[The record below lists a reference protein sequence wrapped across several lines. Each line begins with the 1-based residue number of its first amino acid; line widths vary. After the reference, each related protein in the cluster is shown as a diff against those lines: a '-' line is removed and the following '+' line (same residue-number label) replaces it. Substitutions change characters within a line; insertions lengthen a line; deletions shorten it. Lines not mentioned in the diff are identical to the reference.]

1 MKILHPTD
9 FSHTAEHARTLA
21 LDLSDRLGAPLHI
34 VHVQEKFMEGNA
46 EHTYLLGL
54 AENLSNELLK
64 RLEESREE
72 ELRHIRQRL
81 ERLTPEGSSS
91 ELRWGK
97 TVPELLE
104 LSKQHDLI
112 VMGAH
117 GANRLDNYFLGGTAG
132 RLARRSNA
140 PILSVRDEAQTTS
153 VRRIL
158 VATDFGTA
166 SRNAWE
172 FARNLAKHS
181 AERSA
186 EHGIEIAVAHI
197 TTDPDTSD
205 AVAEL
210 DTFTGDADVRKVVR
224 AGDPVNA
231 LPNIAREIGAD
242 VIAVGIWRHAGPLGL
257 VLGSRA
263 DALLRSSPVPIL
275 SVSGSSS

>member
-21 LDLSDRLGAPLHI
+21 LDLSDRLGATLHV
-34 VHVQEKFMEGNA
+34 VHVQEKFMEGSGD
-46 EHTYLLGL
+46 HTYLLGR
-54 AENLSNELLK
+54 AENLSSELLK

-72 ELRHIRQRL
+72 EVTHIRQRL

-104 LSKQHDLI
+104 LSKQHDLV

-132 RLARRSNA
+132 RLARRSST
-140 PILSVRDEAQTTS
+140 PILSVRDEADTTS
-153 VRRIL
+153 VQRIL
-158 VATDFGTA
+158 VATDFGVA

-172 FARNLAKHS
+172 FARSL
-181 AERSA
+181 A
-186 EHGIEIAVAHI
+186 EHGIEIAVAHV

-205 AVAEL
+205 AVTEL
-210 DTFTGDADVRKVVR
+210 DAFTGDTDVRKVIR
-224 AGDPVNA
+224 EGDPVDA

-242 VIAVGIWRHAGPLGL
+242 VIAIGIWRHAGPLGL
-257 VLGSRA
+257 VLGSQA

-275 SVSGSSS
+275 SVPGSSS

>member
-9 FSHTAEHARTLA
+9 FSRTAEHARTLA
-21 LDLSDRLGAPLHI
+21 LDLSDRLGATLH
-34 VHVQEKFMEGNA
+34 VVYVQEKFMEGSG
-46 EHTYLLGL
+46 EHTYLLGR
-54 AENLSNELLK
+54 AENLSSELLK

-72 ELRHIRQRL
+72 EVKHIRQRL

-132 RLARRSNA
+132 RIARRSNT
-140 PILSVRDEAQTTS
+140 PILSVRDEAETTS

-172 FARNLAKHS
+172 FARSLAEHS
-181 AERSA
+181 AEHS
-186 EHGIEIAVAHI
+186 IEIAVAHV

-205 AVAEL
+205 AVTEL
-210 DTFTGDADVRKVVR
+210 DAFTGDADVRKVIR
-224 AGDPVNA
+224 AGNPVDA

-242 VIAVGIWRHAGPLGL
+242 VIAIGIWRHAGPLGL
-257 VLGSRA
+257 VLGSQA

-275 SVSGSSS
+275 SVPGSSS